1 MSEFKQ
7 EQQGI
12 MAHPGRGLRRWFFRA
27 PLYGWRLGLGP
38 LLRPRFMVLTT
49 RGRKSGRPRHTML
62 EYVALN
68 GKPYFGAGWGDTSAW
83 VKNLLADPRVYVQS
97 GLGETYGVA
106 RRVTDPEI
114 IRSIYP
120 EMKKSPIWKQYTASW
135 GIDGASEDDV
145 AANADRLWTF
155 AIERDEDASAS
166 QLEGLRSDLAWV
178 WVLIA
183 GLCATCYAL

>member
-1 MSEFKQ
+1 
-7 EQQGI
+7 
-12 MAHPGRGLRRWFFRA
+12 
-27 PLYGWRLGLGP
+27 
-38 LLRPRFMVLTT
+38 
-49 RGRKSGRPRHTML
+49 
-62 EYVALN
+62 
-68 GKPYFGAGWGDTSAW
+68 
-83 VKNLLADPRVYVQS
+83 
-97 GLGETYGVA
+97 VA

-155 AIERDEDASAS
+155 AIERDEDASAC